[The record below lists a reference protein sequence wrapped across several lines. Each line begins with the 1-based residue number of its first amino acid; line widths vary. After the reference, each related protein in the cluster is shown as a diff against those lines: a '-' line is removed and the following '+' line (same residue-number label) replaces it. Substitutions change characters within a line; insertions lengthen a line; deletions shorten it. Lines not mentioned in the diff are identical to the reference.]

1 MGSIC
6 NQNEASVRVNIH
18 KPNTKMNNKS
28 KESLFTKKSGENYLL
43 PFILITSLFFLWG
56 FAHSLLDVL
65 NKHFQDSLHLTKAE
79 SGAVQASAY
88 GAYFLI
94 AIPAGIIAKKFGY
107 KAGIIVGLA
116 LFAVGAL
123 WFVPA
128 VQINAF
134 WAFLLGLLILFS
146 GLTFLETVAN
156 PYAIVLGSP
165 ETSASRI
172 NLAQTFNAIGW
183 ILGPLIGSIL
193 IFNNESDKSIINLFI
208 EAIEKVFLGTTET
221 VQDAV
226 MAVSSHTDNSALIAP
241 YVGLGSVV
249 ILVLVLF
256 LFVKLPE
263 IKSDNDNEAS
273 VNDNNPIASNLPLI
287 KQKHFVM
294 AVVAQFLY
302 VAAQTGIGSFFINY
316 TIEVKELQLTE
327 MQGGLL
333 LGLGGMA
340 LFAIGRFCG
349 SIIMQKIKPGVLL
362 GSCAAINT
370 VLMLF
375 VIMNHNR
382 FGVIALIASYLFMSI
397 MFPSIFA
404 LGVRGLGDKTKTA
417 ASILVLTVVGGAI
430 APSLMGVL
438 GAKSMNTG
446 FIIPLICFLYILF
459 FGYIGSRIK
468 VKY

>member
-1 MGSIC
+1 M
-6 NQNEASVRVNIH
+6 
-18 KPNTKMNNKS
+18 KDT
-28 KESLFTKKSGENYLL
+28 TKKSLFKGSQGQNNLF
-43 PFILITSLFFLWG
+43 PFILITSLFFMWG

-65 NKHFQDSLHLTKAE
+65 NKHFQDSLHLTKAQ

-88 GAYFLI
+88 GAYFLM

-116 LFAVGAL
+116 LFALGAF

-128 VQINAF
+128 VAINTF
-134 WAFLLGLLILFS
+134 WAFLLGLLILFC
-146 GLTFLETVAN
+146 GLACLETVAN
-156 PYAIVLGSP
+156 PYTIVLGPP
-165 ETSASRI
+165 ETSVSRI

-183 ILGPLIGSIL
+183 ILGPLVGSIL
-193 IFNNESDKSIINLFI
+193 IFKNESDKSIIELFF
-208 EAIEKVFLGTTET
+208 EAIEKIFLGTTTT
-221 VQDAV
+221 VQNV
-226 MAVSSHTDNSALIAP
+226 VESVGSHTSNSALIPP

-249 ILVLVLF
+249 LLILLFF

-263 IKSDNDNEAS
+263 IKSDSANEAS
-273 VNDNNPIASNLPLI
+273 KGHSNPISPNQPLI

-294 AVVAQFLY
+294 AVMAQFLY

-316 TIEVKELQLTE
+316 VIEVKELHLTE

-340 LFAIGRFCG
+340 LFAIGRFSG
-349 SIIMQKIKPGVLL
+349 SVIMQKVKAGTLL
-362 GSCAAINT
+362 SLCAAINT

-382 FGVIALIASYLFMSI
+382 FGVIALIACYLFMSI

-417 ASILVLTVVGGAI
+417 SSILVLTVVGGAI
-430 APSLMGVL
+430 APWLMGTI
-438 GAKSMNTG
+438 GANNMNIG
-446 FIIPLICFLYILF
+446 FIVPLICFLYIAF
-459 FGYIGSRIK
+459 FGYVGSRLKI
-468 VKY
+468 